1 MHARLADVPAPDG
14 LRAAPGAPED
24 PGGGHPA
31 RLLHLDLHPLNL
43 LVSAEGA
50 LTGVLDWANA
60 AAGPPV
66 LDRART
72 WAILTLDPAARAL
85 HASPLFQAL
94 AAGWTEA
101 ASLDTVPAAARAWA
115 CRFMLI
121 DLSRRYSPADLTHVR
136 QAGAEAQAE
145 AEAGHGDRADELP

>member
-1 MHARLADVPAPDG
+1 MHARLAGVPAPDG
-14 LRAAPGAPED
+14 LRAVADAPED
-24 PGGGHPA
+24 LGGGCAA

-43 LVSAEGA
+43 LVSAEGT

-85 HASPLFQAL
+85 RASPLFRAL

-101 ASLDTVPAAARAWA
+101 AALDTVPAAARAWA

-121 DLSRRYSPADLTHVR
+121 DLAGRYSPADLTHVR
-136 QAGAEAQAE
+136 QALAE
-145 AEAGHGDRADELP
+145 AEAGTGGHGDRADELP